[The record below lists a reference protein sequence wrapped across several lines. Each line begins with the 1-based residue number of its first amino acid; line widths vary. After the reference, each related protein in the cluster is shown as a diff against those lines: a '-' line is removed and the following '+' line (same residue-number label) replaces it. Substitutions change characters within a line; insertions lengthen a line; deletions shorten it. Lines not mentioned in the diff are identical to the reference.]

1 MADEQWSPVLSCRTG
16 NSKAESL
23 GGEAA
28 IVAARMILS
37 THGIIA
43 VKGLG
48 GFHLVCNAQSSL
60 AIARLR
66 QIKAR
71 PDKPLAVMF
80 RDIETLQR
88 ECQISD
94 LAISLLASPIKPV
107 VILERHTASTLPRLL
122 APGLDTIG
130 VILPYAPLHPL
141 LFSQDL
147 DALVATSANRSGEPT
162 IFEDAKAHDR
172 LGPYV
177 DGVLTHGQ
185 EIVQPLDDSVLY
197 CMAHINPGNKKS
209 EGQLESEPILIRRS
223 RGYVPSPLSLAQ
235 PLGQVIMGC
244 GSDVKAS
251 FCLGQG
257 KLAFPSPY
265 LGNLENPET
274 LDRYR
279 STLARYQEFLHLEP
293 TVVAHDLNPA
303 HISSQII
310 AATDLAGQTK
320 IPIQHH
326 HAHIAACMGKTGYR
340 GLSLVLPMMAVAM
353 V

>member
-107 VILERHTASTLPRLL
+107 VILR
-122 APGLDTIG
+122 APYGLYPAPSPCTWVG
-130 VILPYAPLHPL
+130 YHHVILPYAPPPL

-162 IFEDAKAHDR
+162 ISKMLRPMIALVPMSMECSYPRAR
-172 LGPYV
+172 
-177 DGVLTHGQ
+177 
-185 EIVQPLDDSVLY
+185 DSSTPRRFCALP
-197 CMAHINPGNKKS
+197 AW
-209 EGQLESEPILIRRS
+209 PI
-223 RGYVPSPLSLAQ
+223 
-235 PLGQVIMGC
+235 
-244 GSDVKAS
+244 
-251 FCLGQG
+251 
-257 KLAFPSPY
+257 
-265 LGNLENPET
+265 
-274 LDRYR
+274 
-279 STLARYQEFLHLEP
+279 
-293 TVVAHDLNPA
+293 
-303 HISSQII
+303 
-310 AATDLAGQTK
+310 
-320 IPIQHH
+320 
-326 HAHIAACMGKTGYR
+326 
-340 GLSLVLPMMAVAM
+340 
-353 V
+353 